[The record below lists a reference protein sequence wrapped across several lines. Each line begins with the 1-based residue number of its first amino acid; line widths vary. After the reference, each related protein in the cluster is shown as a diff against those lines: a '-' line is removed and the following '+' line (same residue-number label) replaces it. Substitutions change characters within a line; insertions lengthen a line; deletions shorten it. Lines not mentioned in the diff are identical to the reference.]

1 MATASLTDEV
11 IYDVLE
17 TIEYNS
23 IQDRIVSEIKK
34 EIEPI
39 IGQKLKSLLENS
51 KSLMKIARE
60 TYAH

>member
-1 MATASLTDEV
+1 M
-11 IYDVLE
+11 LE

-39 IGQKLKSLLENS
+39 VGQKLKSLLENS